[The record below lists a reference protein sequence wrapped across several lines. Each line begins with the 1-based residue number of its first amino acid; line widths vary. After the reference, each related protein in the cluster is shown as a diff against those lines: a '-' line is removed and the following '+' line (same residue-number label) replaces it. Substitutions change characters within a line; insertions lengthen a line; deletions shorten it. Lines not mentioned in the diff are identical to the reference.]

1 MARVFFTL
9 QMPKEKQ
16 APKFPPFPNPKP
28 SLSEPNSLSLPKLPT
43 DLLSLH
49 HCAPQFPPEQE
60 FLPPRATI
68 FRSSVIQ
75 LVSIDRSRRK
85 IFVEFVWKLH
95 LNVLMGCDLVFLKK
109 ESVIRLRPRT
119 SDCSLQAAHLHRL
132 TGGSRWLTGTEGGVS
147 DAQIRNAY
155 TFSPFR
161 FFILIY

>member
-28 SLSEPNSLSLPKLPT
+28 SLSDPNSLSLPKLPT

-68 FRSSVIQ
+68 FRSS
-75 LVSIDRSRRK
+75 
-85 IFVEFVWKLH
+85 
-95 LNVLMGCDLVFLKK
+95 KK

-119 SDCSLQAAHLHRL
+119 SDCSLRAAHLHRL

-155 TFSPFR
+155 TFSPFH